1 MAETLVVKSKVKE
14 LAARKGL
21 RFSAEAYD
29 ALSNRVDGM
38 ITDAAQR
45 AKSNGRKTIKAAD
58 C

>member
-14 LAARKGL
+14 VASKKGL

-29 ALSNRVDGM
+29 VLSSRVETLL
-38 ITDAAQR
+38 TDAAAR
-45 AKSNGRKTIKAAD
+45 AKANGRKTIKASD